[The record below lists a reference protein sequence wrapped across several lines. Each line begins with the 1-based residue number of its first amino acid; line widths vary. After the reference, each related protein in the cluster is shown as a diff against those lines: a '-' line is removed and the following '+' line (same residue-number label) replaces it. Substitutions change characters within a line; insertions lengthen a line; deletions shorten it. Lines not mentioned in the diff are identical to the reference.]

1 MKKSL
6 KKLGWYYKKHYLYK
20 EFKIRNYGKSLF

>member
-6 KKLGWYYKKHYLYK
+6 KKLGWYYKKHYLYT
-20 EFKIRNYGKSLF
+20 EFKIRNYVTQ